1 MIEICWRY
9 DPATR
14 VAERRPAT
22 APDAIALL
30 RDGNAAFAAL
40 GTSTDIDARHV
51 VPIVAEDLGLGAS
64 PGHAPKQAPFAAL
77 LGCAD
82 ARVPLELVFAQSA
95 NDAFV
100 VRVAGNVLA
109 AECVGSLDY
118 AVSHLPTL
126 RLLAVL
132 GHTGCG
138 AVSATVDGYLEPAG
152 YLRVTANL
160 PLRAIVDSLVVAVH
174 AADRALR
181 DRHGDGV
188 AERSGY
194 RLALVDVA
202 VVLNAAVAADALR
215 TLFTTRLGDTLGV
228 AFGVYDLATRQVG
241 LPDPMATD
249 EAWRPGLVAA
259 PDAETFTDFARDVA
273 GSAYV
278 ESLLATTASAGH

>member
-14 VAERRPAT
+14 VVERQPAT
-22 APDAIALL
+22 ASHAIALL
-30 RDGNAAFAAL
+30 SEGNAAFAAL
-40 GTSTDIDARHV
+40 GTTTDADARHV
-51 VPIVAEDLGLGAS
+51 VPIVAEDLGLAGA
-64 PGHAPKQAPFAAL
+64 PGDAPLQTPFAAL

-109 AECVGSLDY
+109 AECVGSLDF
-118 AVSHLPTL
+118 AVSSLPTV

-152 YLRVTANL
+152 YLRVTSNL
-160 PLRAIVDSLVVAVH
+160 PLRAIVDSLVAAVH

-181 DRHGDGV
+181 ACHGDDVVGC
-188 AERSGY
+188 SGY
-194 RLALVDVA
+194 RPALIDLA

-215 TLFTTRLGDTLGV
+215 TLFAARLGDTLGV
-228 AFGVYDLATRQVG
+228 AFGVYDLASRQVG
-241 LPDPMATD
+241 LPDPAPAG
-249 EAWRPGLVAA
+249 EPWRPGLVAP
-259 PDAETFTDFARDVA
+259 PDAETFTQFAHDVA
-273 GSAYV
+273 GSRYIDA
-278 ESLLATTASAGH
+278 LLATSVAGY